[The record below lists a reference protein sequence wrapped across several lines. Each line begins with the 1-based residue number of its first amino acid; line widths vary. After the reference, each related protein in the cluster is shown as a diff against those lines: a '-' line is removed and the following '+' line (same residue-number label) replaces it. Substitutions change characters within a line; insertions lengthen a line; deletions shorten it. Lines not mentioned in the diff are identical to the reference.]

1 MRVCVVIATY
11 GRKSILP
18 TLLEQLDQQD
28 RPPDEVIISAPDAD
42 HIDRLSAR
50 NFKLTYVFGRTGL
63 CAQRNRALD
72 EVIERSDV
80 ITFFDDDFIPATNY
94 ISNVEDLF
102 AKHEDWAVVTGN
114 VVLDG
119 ARSAGITFDE
129 ALEALKGVAR
139 EPKAQTTREREGAYG
154 CNMSFRSSMIGDLRF
169 DEKLSMY
176 GWLEDIDFSSQMS
189 RQGKVVWV
197 SDLYGVHLGAKGG
210 RSSGVR
216 LGYSQVINPIYLI
229 RKGTLSRRFGL
240 RLIRQNVA
248 ANIVRSIRPEPYVDR
263 RGRLRGNFLAAG
275 HLLSRRIDPTY
286 ILKL

>member
-18 TLLEQLDQQD
+18 ALMERLEQQD
-28 RPPDEVIISAPDAD
+28 RPPDEVVISAPDAD
-42 HIDRLSAR
+42 HIERLSAR

-72 EVIERSDV
+72 EVIDRSDI
-80 ITFFDDDFIPATNY
+80 ITFYDDDFIPATNY
-94 ISNVEDLF
+94 ISGVESLF
-102 AKHEDWAVVTGN
+102 SAHENWAAVTGN
-114 VVLDG
+114 VILDG
-119 ARSAGITFDE
+119 ARSAGVTLEE
-129 ALEALKGVAR
+129 AVKALDGVAH

-154 CNMSFRSSMIGDLRF
+154 CNMSFRSRMIGALRF
-169 DEKLSMY
+169 DETLSMY

-189 RQGKVVWV
+189 KHGKVIWV

-216 LGYSQVINPIYLI
+216 LGYSQVVNPIYLI

-240 RLIRQNVA
+240 QLIRQNIA
-248 ANIVRSIRPEPYVDR
+248 ANIVRSLRPEPYVDR
-263 RGRLRGNFLAAG
+263 RGRLRGNLLAAG
-275 HLLSRRIDPTY
+275 HLLARRIDPTY